1 MLELG
6 VKCDSYKLPLHKRFF
21 DILISSFFLILLLPL
36 YGLIAF
42 LIILES
48 KGNPIYKCSRIGQNG
63 KMFIL
68 FKFRSM
74 YLGAD
79 GELFQFDYLNH
90 YSLGYGSS
98 QKPVFI
104 KLRND
109 PRVTIIG
116 KFLRRTSL
124 DELPQFFNIL
134 IGNMSLVGNRP
145 LTSYEAT
152 MLSSMGHQKRFLAP
166 AGLTGLWQ
174 ITKRGKDLMFENE
187 RIKLD
192 NFYAMKQS
200 AGLDFKIVIKTL
212 NSMIQYSYG

>member
-1 MLELG
+1 MFLIDECKG
-6 VKCDSYKLPLHKRFF
+6 YKLPIYKRLV
-21 DILISSFFLILLLPL
+21 DIFVSAFLLVILLPF
-36 YGLIAF
+36 YGLIAL
-42 LIILES
+42 LIISES
-48 KGNPIYKCSRIGQNG
+48 KGNPIYRCNRIGQNG
-63 KMFIL
+63 KMFTL

-74 YLGAD
+74 YLEAD
-79 GELFQFDYLNH
+79 SELFQLDYLNH
-90 YSLGYGSS
+90 YTVNSNSNR
-98 QKPVFI
+98 KPIFI

-145 LTSYEAT
+145 IRSYEAT
-152 MLSSMGHQKRFLAP
+152 MLLSMGHQKRFLAP

-174 ITKRGKDLMFENE
+174 ITKRGQGLMHENE

-192 NFYAMKQS
+192 NFYAKKQS
-200 AGLDFKIVIKTL
+200 IGLDFKIIIKTF
-212 NSMIQYSYG
+212 NSIIRYSYG